1 MYYQNLNDC
10 GVWLT
15 EAACLFDAFDKE
27 DNEAEKEILREELDR
42 ALEESHR
49 LINSAT
55 TELKHLSS
63 SVEYAGYY

>member
-15 EAACLFDAFDKE
+15 EAACLFDALQKE
-27 DNEAEKEILREELDR
+27 EDEAEKEILREELDR

-49 LINSAT
+49 LIGSAT
-55 TELKHLSS
+55 EELKHLSAD
-63 SVEYAGYY
+63 VEFAGYY